1 MVPDVS
7 DHEQTFGMQAVTRLT
22 GLSASRLRQW
32 ERRYQL
38 VRPLRL
44 ANGYRA
50 YTREQVA
57 LLRAVARLLAAGHE
71 IGDLVWRP
79 RAELIIEAGTGC
91 GLPPVEATLL
101 LPTSAGDLPQ
111 RHWPG
116 SGRSAAPIRPT

>member
-1 MVPDVS
+1 MVPGMP
-7 DHEQTFGMQAVTRLT
+7 DHDQTFGMRAVTSLT

-57 LLRAVARLLAAGHE
+57 LLRAVARLLAAGYD
-71 IGDLVWRP
+71 IGDLVARP
-79 RAELIIEAGTGC
+79 RAELMLEAGTGFAVPAIQT
-91 GLPPVEATLL
+91 G
-101 LPTSAGDLPQ
+101 SADLP
-111 RHWPG
+111 
-116 SGRSAAPIRPT
+116 SGW